1 MHSLRDKIKKSP
13 YIKKMADK
21 GISFVLL
28 DNPNSLEFKLDGKIV
43 WTNTNGT
50 YTVLEESGQV
60 FDYDGF
66 VQLAK
71 HYIANYRRYTV
82 FAPKSLKVGTY
93 KEV

>member
-1 MHSLRDKIKKSP
+1 MDKLKNKIQKSP
-13 YIKKMADK
+13 YIQRMADK

-28 DNPNSLEFKLDGKIV
+28 DIPNRLEFKLADKIV
-43 WTNTNGT
+43 WTNANGT
-50 YTVLEESGQV
+50 YTVLEESGQI
-60 FDYDGF
+60 FDYKGF
-66 VQLAK
+66 VQLAR